1 MPERAEYVRVQLMD
15 FPHSIRGFTV
25 MVDPETFIIFI
36 NSRLSYDIQCEAYD
50 HEIGHIDRKD
60 FDKMY
65 SVDEIENIGHALAG

>member
-25 MVDPETFIIFI
+25 MVDLETFIIFI
-36 NSRLSYDIQCEAYD
+36 NSRLSHDAQIHAYD